1 MGDDKQPES
10 RRDGREKQPLDSPA
24 TAGSLGMTKIE
35 ELSARLK
42 ARPFKQER
50 WYLNLKLETRNSK
63 LRIAQLLLIAL
74 LAIAFLGAG
83 DDARFNKLGHGLMCM
98 CGCGQVLLECNHV
111 GCTYS
116 ERMRNELTA
125 GIERGD
131 SDSLVLQSFVQKYGN
146 TVLAAPT
153 TTGFNRVAWIMPFAV
168 FAGALALTILLVR
181 MWKSRAVAHPVPPPN
196 LDAAQ
201 LDDLRKKARQET
213 DF

>member
-1 MGDDKQPES
+1 M
-10 RRDGREKQPLDSPA
+10 
-24 TAGSLGMTKIE
+24 
-35 ELSARLK
+35 
-42 ARPFKQER
+42 
-50 WYLNLKLETRNSK
+50 KLAIKNSK

-74 LAIAFLGAG
+74 LAVTFLGA
-83 DDARFNKLGHGLMCM
+83 DTDARFNKLGHQLMCM
-98 CGCGQVLLECNHV
+98 CGCNQILLECNHV

-116 ERMRNELTA
+116 DRMRNELIA
-125 GIERGD
+125 AIQRGD
-131 SDSLVLQSFVQKYGN
+131 SDSLILQSFVQKYGN

-168 FAGALALTILLVR
+168 FAAALALTVWLVR
-181 MWKSRAVAHPVPPPN
+181 MWKSRAVAQPVPPPN